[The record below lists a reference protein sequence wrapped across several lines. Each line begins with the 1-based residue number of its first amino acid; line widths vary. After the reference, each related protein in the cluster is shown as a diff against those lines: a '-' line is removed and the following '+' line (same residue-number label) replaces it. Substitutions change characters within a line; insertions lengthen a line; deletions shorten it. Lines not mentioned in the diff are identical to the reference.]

1 MQHQYALAHAHHG
14 GSYYQPHAHTGYELP
29 VKKMP
34 SKVTEEED
42 GFMIMRDNKT
52 PTKPMK
58 LTQHT
63 SYHEEEED

>member
-1 MQHQYALAHAHHG
+1 
-14 GSYYQPHAHTGYELP
+14 
-29 VKKMP
+29 
-34 SKVTEEED
+34 VTEEED